1 MVKDCCSSTIRDKQ
15 CIRKKDQKIFN
26 LPRKFSFEDCENPNG
41 FTMRSSCAP
50 YKGCYNNKKNKK
62 ISSKKQKGGKKKR
75 NTRKRNTRK
84 RNTRRK
90 TNKRKNTRRRTNKR
104 RTLLPKL
111 RPISYENKKHKYK
124 LNDNQKKR
132 RLAID
137 SGIKQEAKKE
147 NKTLKQAALSKK
159 GRFNILRI
167 YRKNNNYKE
176 CMTLTKDMKYMDK
189 KYKLGKTNNICL
201 NR

>member
-1 MVKDCCSSTIRDKQ
+1 MPQ
-15 CIRKKDQKIFN
+15 
-26 LPRKFSFEDCENPNG
+26 
-41 FTMRSSCAP
+41 
-50 YKGCYNNKKNKK
+50 
-62 ISSKKQKGGKKKR
+62 
-75 NTRKRNTRK
+75 
-84 RNTRRK
+84 
-90 TNKRKNTRRRTNKR
+90 
-104 RTLLPKL
+104 L

-137 SGIKQEAKKE
+137 SGINQEVKKG
-147 NKTLKQAALSKK
+147 KTLKQAALSKK

-176 CMTLTKDMKYMDK
+176 CMTLTKDMKYIDK

-201 NR
+201 Q